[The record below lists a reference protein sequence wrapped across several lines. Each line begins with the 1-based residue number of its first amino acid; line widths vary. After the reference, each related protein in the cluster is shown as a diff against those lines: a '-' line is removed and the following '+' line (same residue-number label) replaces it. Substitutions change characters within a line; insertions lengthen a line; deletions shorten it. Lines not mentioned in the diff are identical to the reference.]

1 MATTICHANAER
13 GKKCLYISFYED
25 KEKHYRYMRRLGLD
39 LESLELK
46 GLYRF
51 VRLPITLDVD
61 SIVNV
66 IGEKVSE
73 GYSIVVVDSIST
85 LLEPLLGDPE
95 KRAWLLN
102 YFYQLPIMLNG
113 LLILVAELP
122 YGEERLTPW
131 SVEFIVD
138 AMILLK
144 HRIEE
149 GLSVRTLEIRK
160 ARGSPIQVAEAIFT
174 ITEGLGITVYAP
186 PLLQNLAESGELT
199 AVELPKGIMRFRRG
213 YVVNVFYPPEPG
225 AGVDALIETLSIAL
239 RNNMKVLIISYT
251 HSPRI
256 LREAIVNRLAE
267 HGLSR
272 VHVEKLIDEYMA
284 ITALNPSAMSP
295 VEVVAREL
303 SLVEKTKP
311 DILVFY
317 GVHIF
322 KLLTTRIEREF
333 RRLFNELMYLKSK
346 GITVIRVG
354 SCIDEYACNAETLIA
369 DATHRII
376 KHVKE
381 DGKIEAKLYLYE
393 RFRELRVLPG
403 NVIHE
408 VTKRC
413 IELIKK
419 YIEKTNIQGNLN

>member
-1 MATTICHANAER
+1 
-13 GKKCLYISFYED
+13 
-25 KEKHYRYMRRLGLD
+25 
-39 LESLELK
+39 
-46 GLYRF
+46 
-51 VRLPITLDVD
+51 
-61 SIVNV
+61 
-66 IGEKVSE
+66 
-73 GYSIVVVDSIST
+73 
-85 LLEPLLGDPE
+85 
-95 KRAWLLN
+95 
-102 YFYQLPIMLNG
+102 
-113 LLILVAELP
+113 
-122 YGEERLTPW
+122 
-131 SVEFIVD
+131 
-138 AMILLK
+138 
-144 HRIEE
+144 
-149 GLSVRTLEIRK
+149 
-160 ARGSPIQVAEAIFT
+160 VAEAIFT
-174 ITEGLGITVYAP
+174 ITEGLSITVYAP
-186 PLLQNLAESGELT
+186 LLLKNLAESGELT
-199 AVELPKGIMRFRRG
+199 AVELPKGVMRFRRG
-213 YVVNVFYPPEPG
+213 YVVNVFYSPVPG

-256 LREAIVNRLAE
+256 LREAIVNRLVE

-272 VHVEKLIDEYMA
+272 VQVEKLIDEYMV

-346 GITVIRVG
+346 GIIVIRVG

-381 DGKIEAKLYLYE
+381 DGKIEAKSYLYE

-403 NVIHE
+403 SVIHE
-408 VTKRC
+408 VVNRC

-419 YIEKTNIQGNLN
+419 YIKKTSIQGNLN